1 MELPG
6 ITSIYALPVASLPG
20 YVREM
25 SLVGIRPLVAGSL
38 IPLFVG
44 PGATASDECSQ
55 TPEGATAKT
64 TLSFSAS
71 GFNFNPAEE
80 TAFVIL
86 AADERLWLVGAKE
99 PPFPKVKVK
108 SDLST
113 PAEGKAGRTFTVEWA
128 SRMIEC
134 DALLPS
140 F

>member
-1 MELPG
+1 MEIPG
-6 ITSIYALPVASLPG
+6 ITSIYTLPVSSLPG

-38 IPLFVG
+38 VRILAG

-55 TPEGATAKT
+55 TPDGTMAKT
-64 TLSFSAS
+64 TLSFSAA
-71 GFNFNPAEE
+71 GFSFNPSEE
-80 TAFVIL
+80 IAFVIL
-86 AADERLWLVGAKE
+86 AADDRIWLVGAKE
-99 PPFPKVKVK
+99 PPFPMVKVK

-113 PAEGKAGRTFTVEWA
+113 PAEGKAGKSFTVEWA
-128 SRMIEC
+128 SKMIEC